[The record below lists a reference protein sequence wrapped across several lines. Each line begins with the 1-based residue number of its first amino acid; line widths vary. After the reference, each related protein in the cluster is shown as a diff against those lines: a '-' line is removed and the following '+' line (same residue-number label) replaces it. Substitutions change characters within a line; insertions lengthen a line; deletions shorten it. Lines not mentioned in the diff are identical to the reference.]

1 MYNENKARLL
11 KCLKWKDIF
20 DEKLE
25 KRMQLI
31 PYKYRTILETRW
43 GLVGENKI
51 CPNYKI
57 LGSRLDLKNPKQE
70 YEKAL
75 KKLVLASY
83 AECIAD
89 AKQLPFE
96 DAVTLAGIAVFVW
109 GDKNL
114 VPKDLTGNWLL
125 IAISN
130 LPVSE
135 QIFFSL
141 IFWQG
146 ESMED
151 LANEG
156 YSIETVNECLN
167 KAKKTLKKQWNC
179 VNLLKDSELFSF
191 KEAVE
196 IGRLATIIYRFNNL
210 SPKCISGQKLSDTI
224 DGLTADEKK
233 VIEMFAKDKKATE
246 MKKEMNL
253 EMVEVQQI
261 LKNALEKVKSVLES

>member
-1 MYNENKARLL
+1 MYNKNKARIL
-11 KCLKWKDIF
+11 KCLKWEGI
-20 DEKLE
+20 DEQLFE

-31 PYKYRTILETRW
+31 PYKYRNILETRW

-51 CPNYKI
+51 CPNYKL
-57 LGSRLDLKNPKQE
+57 LGSRLGLKNPKQE
-70 YEKAL
+70 YEKSM

-89 AKQLPFE
+89 AKQLAFE

-109 GDKNL
+109 GDKKL
-114 VPKDLTGNWLL
+114 VPEDLTGNWLL

-135 QIFFSL
+135 QVFLNL
-141 IFWQG
+141 IFWQE

-167 KAKKTLKKQWNC
+167 KAKKTLKNQWNYMK
-179 VNLLKDSELFSF
+179 LLKDSELFSF
-191 KEAVE
+191 KEAVK

-210 SPKCISGQKLSDTI
+210 SPKCINGQKLPDTI
-224 DGLTADEKK
+224 DGLAAEEKK
-233 VIEMFAKDKKATE
+233 VIELFAKDMKATE
-246 MKKEMNL
+246 IKKEMDL
-253 EMVEVQQI
+253 EMDEVQRI
-261 LKNALEKVKSVLES
+261 LKNALEKVKSEIEQ